1 MPARKPC
8 RSKICYQKT
17 YRQQQGFTLIE
28 GIIAIVIMA
37 IAMVTLTSFLFP
49 QAEQSAVPHYQA
61 RAAAIG
67 QGVLNEVLSRKF
79 DEASDP
85 FNDSVIRCGE
95 EVYVCSAPDN
105 LGADVGEVNSGLLNV
120 GAADD
125 VDDFIGCWG
134 SVTQCDG
141 SSLPRR
147 GALQDLVTVSAAEQS
162 DYRNIYL
169 DISVRYENNAF
180 NGAATAVSSQ
190 KRIDVLVRTSRYG
203 DYPFTA
209 FRSNY

>member
-1 MPARKPC
+1 MPARNPC
-8 RSKICYQKT
+8 RQNIGHL
-17 YRQQQGFTLIE
+17 QQGFTLIE

-95 EVYVCSAPDN
+95 ESYVCTAPDS
-105 LGADVGEVNSGLLNV
+105 LGADAGEVNSGLLNV

-134 SVTQCDG
+134 SVAQCND

-147 GALQDLVTVSAAEQS
+147 GALQDLVTVSAAGQS

-169 DISVRYENNAF
+169 EISVRYENSVF
-180 NGAATAVSSQ
+180 SGAATAVSTQ

-203 DYPFTA
+203 EYPFTA

>member
-8 RSKICYQKT
+8 RSTIFRQKT

-28 GIIAIVIMA
+28 GIIAIVMMA
-37 IAMVTLTSFLFP
+37 IAMVTLISFLFP
-49 QAEQSAVPHYQA
+49 RAEESAVPHYQA

-67 QGVLNEVLSRKF
+67 QAVLNEVLSRKF

-95 EVYVCSAPDN
+95 DGFVCSAPGN
-105 LGADVGEVNSGLLNV
+105 LGADVGEVNSGFLNV

-134 SVTQCDG
+134 SVTQCNG
-141 SSLPRR
+141 STLTRR
-147 GALQDLVTVSAAEQS
+147 GGLQDLVTVSAAEQS

-169 DISVRYENNAF
+169 EIRVRYENDAF
-180 NGAATAVSSQ
+180 NGAATTVSPQ

-203 DYPFTA
+203 EYPFTA